1 MADSATLIPMIRRI
15 RMRARP
21 VALALL
27 WSLAGLA
34 ALTALPHQIECADEV
49 ATVVVHDAGGH
60 AIGAVRTSED
70 PLHCVLCHW
79 IRAFS
84 ADGIRSPRVVVASTS
99 SVASVAVPVD
109 APRAAARLNLPP
121 RAPPVQPR
129 AV

>member
-1 MADSATLIPMIRRI
+1 MIRSI

-27 WSLAGLA
+27 WSLVGLA
-34 ALTALPHQIECADEV
+34 ALTASPHQIECADEV

-70 PLHCVLCHW
+70 PPHCVLCHW

-84 ADGIRSPRVVVASTS
+84 ADGIRSARVFVASLS
-99 SVASVAVPVD
+99 SSLNIRTHRLTAQGVALLD
-109 APRAAARLNLPP
+109 LGR
-121 RAPPVQPR
+121 
-129 AV
+129 

>member
-1 MADSATLIPMIRRI
+1 MIRWI
-15 RMRARP
+15 RTRSRP

-27 WSLAGLA
+27 WSLVGLA
-34 ALTALPHQIECADEV
+34 AFAASPHQIECADEV

-84 ADGIRSPRVVVASTS
+84 ADGIRSPRVVVISTS
-99 SVASVAVPVD
+99 SLASFSTPVD
-109 APRAAARLNLPP
+109 APHAAARLNLPP
-121 RAPPVQPR
+121 RAPPVQSR
-129 AV
+129 VV

>member
-1 MADSATLIPMIRRI
+1 MIRSI
-15 RMRARP
+15 RTRARP

-27 WSLAGLA
+27 WSLVGLA
-34 ALTALPHQIECADEV
+34 AFAASPHQIECADEV

-84 ADGIRSPRVVVASTS
+84 ADGIRSPRVGVVSTS
-99 SVASVAVPVD
+99 SLASFSSLVD
-109 APRAAARLNLPP
+109 TPRAAARLNLPP
-121 RAPPVQPR
+121 RAPPVQSR
-129 AV
+129 VV

>member
-1 MADSATLIPMIRRI
+1 MIRWI
-15 RMRARP
+15 RTRSRP

-27 WSLAGLA
+27 WSLVGLA
-34 ALTALPHQIECADEV
+34 AFAASPHQIECADEV

-84 ADGIRSPRVVVASTS
+84 ADGIRSPRVVVV
-99 SVASVAVPVD
+99 SVACLVLHSC
-109 APRAAARLNLPP
+109 
-121 RAPPVQPR
+121 
-129 AV
+129 

>member
-1 MADSATLIPMIRRI
+1 MIRSI

-27 WSLAGLA
+27 WSLVGLA
-34 ALTALPHQIECADEV
+34 ALSASPHEIECADEV
-49 ATVVVHDAGGH
+49 ATVAVHEAGGH

-84 ADGIRSPRVVVASTS
+84 ADGIRSPRVAVASPS
-99 SVASVAVPVD
+99 SIASFSTPVD
-109 APRAAARLNLPP
+109 TARAAARLNLPP
-121 RAPPVQPR
+121 RAPPVQSR
-129 AV
+129 VV

>member
-1 MADSATLIPMIRRI
+1 MIRSF

-34 ALTALPHQIECADEV
+34 ALAASPHQIECADEV

-60 AIGAVRTSED
+60 AIGAVRTSDD
-70 PLHCVLCHW
+70 PPHCVLCHW

-84 ADGIRSPRVVVASTS
+84 ADGIRSPRVVVFSTS
-99 SVASVAVPVD
+99 SLPSISAPVD
-109 APRAAARLNLPP
+109 APRAAARLNLPS
-121 RAPPVQPR
+121 RAPPVHSR
-129 AV
+129 VV

>member
-1 MADSATLIPMIRRI
+1 MIRWFRS
-15 RMRARP
+15 RSRP

-27 WSLAGLA
+27 WSLVGLA
-34 ALTALPHQIECADEV
+34 ALTALPHQIECADEA

-99 SVASVAVPVD
+99 SFASFSTGVD
-109 APRAAARLNLPP
+109 TPRAAARLNLPP
-121 RAPPVQPR
+121 RAPPVQSR
-129 AV
+129 VV

>member
-1 MADSATLIPMIRRI
+1 MIRSI

-21 VALALL
+21 VALALV
-27 WSLAGLA
+27 WSLVGLA

-49 ATVVVHDAGGH
+49 ATVVVHDVGGH

-84 ADGIRSPRVVVASTS
+84 ADGIRSARLAVFSTS
-99 SVASVAVPVD
+99 SAAQFSTPVD
-109 APRAAARLNLPP
+109 VTRAAARLNLPS
-121 RAPPVQPR
+121 RAPPVQSR
-129 AV
+129 VA

>member
-1 MADSATLIPMIRRI
+1 MIRLI

-27 WSLAGLA
+27 WSLVGLA
-34 ALTALPHQIECADEV
+34 ALTASPHQIECADEV

-60 AIGAVRTSED
+60 AIGAVRTTED

-84 ADGIRSPRVVVASTS
+84 ADGIRSPRVVGASTS
-99 SVASVAVPVD
+99 SLASFSTPVD
-109 APRAAARLNLPP
+109 IPRAAARLNLPS
-121 RAPPVQPR
+121 RAPPVQSR
-129 AV
+129 VV

>member
-1 MADSATLIPMIRRI
+1 MIRSI

-27 WSLAGLA
+27 WSLVGLA
-34 ALTALPHQIECADEV
+34 ALAASPHQIECADEV

-70 PLHCVLCHW
+70 PPHCVLCHW

-84 ADGIRSPRVVVASTS
+84 ADGIRSPRVAVFSASSFVTFS
-99 SVASVAVPVD
+99 SPVD
-109 APRAAARLNLPP
+109 APHAAARLNLPS
-121 RAPPVQPR
+121 RAPPTQSRVG
-129 AV
+129 

>member
-1 MADSATLIPMIRRI
+1 MIRSI
-15 RMRARP
+15 RTHARP

-27 WSLAGLA
+27 WSLVGLA
-34 ALTALPHQIECADEV
+34 ASAASPHQIECADEV

-84 ADGIRSPRVVVASTS
+84 ADGIRSPRVIVANTS
-99 SVASVAVPVD
+99 SLASFSVPVD
-109 APRAAARLNLPP
+109 TPRAAARLNLPP
-121 RAPPVQPR
+121 RAPPVQSR
-129 AV
+129 VV

>member
-1 MADSATLIPMIRRI
+1 MIRWI
-15 RMRARP
+15 RRRARP

-27 WSLAGLA
+27 WSLGGMA

-49 ATVVVHDAGGH
+49 SSLVVHDADGH

-84 ADGIRSPRVVVASTS
+84 ADGIRSARVVVVSTS
-99 SVASVAVPVD
+99 PLASFSTPVD
-109 APRAAARLNLPP
+109 APRAAARLTLPS
-121 RAPPVQPR
+121 RAPPVQSR
-129 AV
+129 VV

>member
-1 MADSATLIPMIRRI
+1 MIRRI

-27 WSLAGLA
+27 WSLVGLA
-34 ALTALPHQIECADEV
+34 ALTASPHQIECADEV
-49 ATVVVHDAGGH
+49 ATVVVHDATGH

-84 ADGIRSPRVVVASTS
+84 ADGIRSPRVGVVSASSLASFS
-99 SVASVAVPVD
+99 SLVD
-109 APRAAARLNLPP
+109 TPRAAARLNLPP
-121 RAPPVQPR
+121 RAPPVQSR
-129 AV
+129 VV